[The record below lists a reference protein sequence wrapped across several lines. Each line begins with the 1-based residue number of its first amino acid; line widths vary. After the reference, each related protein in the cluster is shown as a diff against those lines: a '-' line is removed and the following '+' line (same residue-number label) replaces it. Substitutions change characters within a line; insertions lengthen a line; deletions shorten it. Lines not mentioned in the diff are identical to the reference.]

1 MKSNPTWNDFKNLNG
16 ELFENDKIGEDNEN
30 NSNLNKT

>member
-1 MKSNPTWNDFKNLNG
+1 MKSNPTWNDFKNLNS
-16 ELFENDKIGEDNEN
+16 ELFENEKIGEDNEN